1 MRLSN
6 INKKLTFLQ
15 LRRRY
20 MDTEEV
26 NAALEAAPRPAA
38 PPPRLQGSR
47 RSAGWRHSL
56 FKNVNCFL
64 FNYSWPSPAATPPER
79 RARATHARAGPDRA
93 ARRRPTVAGRGVG
106 PQGEISGAEAKL
118 RAALVQKDVLEREV
132 RVLPP
137 PPPPSRTK
145 WTRLVHPSV
154 LTGHVSSAR
163 SRVLRLRRLSLGL
176 CAAVLRRLRRSA
188 SLDRLPRTSA
198 PVAVAAR
205 RQRGQRRE
213 RMRNTG
219 VRPKR
224 APEACD

>member
-1 MRLSN
+1 
-6 INKKLTFLQ
+6 
-15 LRRRY
+15 

-137 PPPPSRTK
+137 PPPSLPYKVDTSRPSLRTN
-145 WTRLVHPSV
+145 WTRLVPFPTTRGASRCTPRS
-154 LTGHVSSAR
+154 LPRGPSAR
-163 SRVLRLRRLSLGL
+163 ARATGVRARPGCLCLPRRRLSGDVCARGL
-176 CAAVLRRLRRSA
+176 SGPAAVAHGPGRTQVALMGVTVESRLV
-188 SLDRLPRTSA
+188 L
-198 PVAVAAR
+198 
-205 RQRGQRRE
+205 Q
-213 RMRNTG
+213 
-219 VRPKR
+219 
-224 APEACD
+224 